1 MMGTILCNLV
11 DLVVRMSIVDFEMRC
26 SGDEKG
32 YLEKKV
38 VDTICNFFSPTTRDT
53 GFPEPQSAV
62 DTFLWFIRS
71 LEDEGNAPAH
81 DDGHGTNTWPLSH
94 QILIVIALTSSGPR
108 GPCTSSL
115 SRRVPRSIDP
125 RQASVSHQ
133 RSIEHLPT
141 PIATTPPTTP
151 TTAGTDTESQ
161 TLAPLPPPRI
171 RQPTTITGTSHNG
184 GSPNEREQ
192 SPDLYNKHRNYK
204 PNNRRANTMDGRNKE
219 QVQFVRPLPP
229 KGSWKLEKLT
239 PSDQQKI
246 PKRIPRPLPR
256 SRAQE
261 HPVFA
266 QERGG

>member
-38 VDTICNFFSPTTRDT
+38 VDTICNFFSPTTRET
-53 GFPEPQSAV
+53 GFPESQSAV
-62 DTFLWFIRS
+62 DTFLWFIRG
-71 LEDEGNAPAH
+71 LEDEGNVPAH
-81 DDGHGTNTWPLSH
+81 DDGHGTHLAP
-94 QILIVIALTSSGPR
+94 
-108 GPCTSSL
+108 
-115 SRRVPRSIDP
+115 VPRDPYRYRPDQQPPRPVHQLLEPARPAIDRSKTSFRLP
-125 RQASVSHQ
+125 PAVHRAS
-133 RSIEHLPT
+133 PD
-141 PIATTPPTTP
+141 ANCNDPPTTP
-151 TTAGTDTESQ
+151 TTAGTDTESK

-256 SRAQE
+256 SRTQE